1 VPASPAPANKDAEFT
16 RAASAAVERIERE
29 DGFSGV
35 ILVARGDHV
44 LLRKAA
50 GFADREESIPNTP
63 ETKFSLMSVTKQFT
77 AAGIMLLVQDRMVS
91 LNDPVSKYYPA
102 SPPTWNGVTIKHLL
116 THTSGIGDIGANDDL
131 RFRTYKD
138 AIRVAAERP
147 TVFAPGTA
155 YSYNNAGYALL
166 AAIIERISGQ
176 SYGDFLRTRIFTPL
190 GMRNTGYGA
199 IPGDIVR
206 GYDRDIRGVW
216 HRERPVNYEVLAGEG
231 GIYST
236 IDDML
241 VWSRALRGNQIL
253 SAASREAMFTDYG
266 HSYGFGW
273 RFAIEY
279 GRKLV
284 WHTGNFF
291 QAGLA
296 SIFDRFPEDDLTVV
310 AMTNNVGLTKSTATL
325 TIEGKPTTFPAN
337 AMRKTVE
344 EVERL
349 YFGRAP

>member
-1 VPASPAPANKDAEFT
+1 
-16 RAASAAVERIERE
+16 
-29 DGFSGV
+29 
-35 ILVARGDHV
+35 
-44 LLRKAA
+44 
-50 GFADREESIPNTP
+50 
-63 ETKFSLMSVTKQFT
+63 
-77 AAGIMLLVQDRMVS
+77 
-91 LNDPVSKYYPA
+91 
-102 SPPTWNGVTIKHLL
+102 
-116 THTSGIGDIGANDDL
+116 
-131 RFRTYKD
+131 
-138 AIRVAAERP
+138 
-147 TVFAPGTA
+147 
-155 YSYNNAGYALL
+155 
-166 AAIIERISGQ
+166 
-176 SYGDFLRTRIFTPL
+176 
-190 GMRNTGYGA
+190 
-199 IPGDIVR
+199 
-206 GYDRDIRGVW
+206 
-216 HRERPVNYEVLAGEG
+216 
-231 GIYST
+231 
-236 IDDML
+236 
-241 VWSRALRGNQIL
+241 
-253 SAASREAMFTDYG
+253 MFTDYG